1 MKKARKGEID
11 ETNYGNL
18 MEAISRQFCSHLNSL
33 TDIIASKITFYS
45 PPTRHKKWVHAD
57 ECSWVELRD

>member
-18 MEAISRQFCSHLNSL
+18 METILSPGNFVL
-33 TDIIASKITFYS
+33 T
-45 PPTRHKKWVHAD
+45 
-57 ECSWVELRD
+57 